1 MNLFISPC
9 VHYGYAIFA
18 QRIKPHLLL
27 EKHEL
32 CRDSPDTS
40 SGYFS
45 QSPHAEDCQAYCS
58 MFFCHRL
65 IRNPYPMVFDLIC
78 LPITSHKKDFLM
90 NTKEWG
96 VLSFLVGISMAGLFQ
111 EVPSSMFVL
120 VVVPV
125 FCTIIG
131 YSAWR
136 NSINL
141 TQTIN
146 ANPQSAG
153 KHNAVRSFQRSF

>member
-1 MNLFISPC
+1 
-9 VHYGYAIFA
+9 
-18 QRIKPHLLL
+18 
-27 EKHEL
+27 
-32 CRDSPDTS
+32 
-40 SGYFS
+40 
-45 QSPHAEDCQAYCS
+45 
-58 MFFCHRL
+58 
-65 IRNPYPMVFDLIC
+65 
-78 LPITSHKKDFLM
+78 M

-111 EVPSSMFVL
+111 EIPSSMFVL

-141 TQTIN
+141 TQTIST
-146 ANPQSAG
+146 NPQSAG
-153 KHNAVRSFQRSF
+153 KQSCGTKLSKKFLNSYPRTIEPVHSTRAQTVILALEFLAPLDSRPYRNTLSIGLAIIVSLGL